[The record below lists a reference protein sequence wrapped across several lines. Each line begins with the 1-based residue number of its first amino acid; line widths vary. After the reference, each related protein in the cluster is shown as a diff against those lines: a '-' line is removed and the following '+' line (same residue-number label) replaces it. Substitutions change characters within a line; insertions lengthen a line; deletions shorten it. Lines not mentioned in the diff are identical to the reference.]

1 MRLPR
6 ASSHAL
12 KGSRPPLALARYG
25 QRRSLHTPTY
35 DAAVVGGG
43 ITGLTTA
50 YRLSRDPKCSKI
62 ALYEKSKNLGGW
74 LQSEKI
80 PFKDGHVV
88 FEYGP
93 RTLRTA
99 LPSCLPLLDLVGSL
113 AQQLEELDLLGEVL
127 VTSKTSPAA
136 LNRYIY
142 YPDHLA
148 RVPAPDPTRG
158 PLNNFMSL
166 VWSLLREP
174 MFESV
179 FLGVFNDV
187 HGPAPQKPKAD
198 ESVGEFVSRRLTP
211 ELADNLVSS
220 IFHGIYAGDIYRLSA
235 ETLLG
240 QYREREG
247 EIPSV
252 ILRLMNNTRT
262 NQKLWLLDDHLA
274 IETILQEKSIRY
286 LNALAVLARGAS
298 VLTLRNGLGQ
308 LTDAL
313 LAALAKSNKVD
324 LLPGTEVTAISRN
337 ANSSDITIS
346 HGQDERRMHNR
357 VVSTIPAPHL
367 ARALRQSGG
376 EDKKLPHNTIQAL
389 EEHNYAVTV
398 MVVNLFYEKEDLLPV
413 KGFGYLIPRSIPF
426 EQNPERALGVIF
438 GSETSA
444 DQDTVSGTKLTVM
457 LGGHLWDGWAE
468 SDYPDHDTA
477 VKMARTLLERHLGI
491 TDAPAISRSRL
502 HRDAIPQYT
511 VGHPARMDRI
521 SESARADFSNR
532 LSLAGSWYGGV
543 GVVDCIRHAY
553 LTAAYGVSANK
564 LPSDERNRPWKLFNY
579 TQWELEGGI
588 VKSPVR
594 MVWSEPEQKGSKI
607 SI

>member
-1 MRLPR
+1 MRLPH

-12 KGSRPPLALARYG
+12 KGSRLSLALARNG

-62 ALYEKSKNLGGW
+62 TLYEKSKNVGGW

-99 LPSCLPLLDLVGSL
+99 LPSCLPLLDL
-113 AQQLEELDLLGEVL
+113 LEELDLLGEVL
-127 VTSKTSPAA
+127 VTSKTSAAA

-148 RVPAPDPTRG
+148 RVPAPDPARG
-158 PLNNFMSL
+158 ALGNALSL
-166 VWSLLREP
+166 MWSLFREP
-174 MFESV
+174 VFKSI
-179 FLGVFNDV
+179 FLGIYNDIQS
-187 HGPAPQKPKAD
+187 PAPQKLKAD
-198 ESVGEFVSRRLTP
+198 ESVGDFISRRLSP

-220 IFHGIYAGDIYRLSA
+220 VFHGIYAGDIYQLSA
-235 ETLLG
+235 EALLG
-240 QYREREG
+240 QHREPEG
-247 EIPSV
+247 GVPS
-252 ILRLMNNTRT
+252 IMLRLINEARMNHTPE
-262 NQKLWLLDDHLA
+262 LLDDQLA
-274 IETILQEKSIRY
+274 MELILEEKSRSY
-286 LNALAVLARGAS
+286 LNALAVLVRQAS

-313 LAALAKSNKVD
+313 LAALAKSKKVD
-324 LLPGTEVTAISRN
+324 ILPEAEVTAISRN
-337 ANSSDITIS
+337 QNSSNITIS
-346 HGQDERRMHNR
+346 HGQDEHRMHNR

-367 ARALRQSGG
+367 AKALRQGGG

-426 EQNPERALGVIF
+426 EQNPERGLGVIF

-444 DQDTVSGTKLTVM
+444 GQDTVPGTKLTVM
-457 LGGHLWDGWAE
+457 LGGHLWDGWTE

-502 HRDAIPQYT
+502 HRNAIPQYT

-532 LSLAGSWYGGV
+532 LSLAGSWYGGI

-553 LTAAYGVSANK
+553 LTAAYGVSAQK
-564 LPSDERNRPWKLFNY
+564 LRSGGQDRPWKLFNY

-594 MVWSEPEQKGSKI
+594 LVWRRPDSKN
-607 SI
+607 